1 MTDPIDAFLD
11 APSKAG
17 DSIDNFLDAPA
28 APVRIKP
35 TGPLTEKQLL
45 HAGEGRTRPEPV
57 DIGAAL
63 GRTAN
68 LLGGATTVLRGTGN
82 IIGQAFAGSKW
93 GDQIWPTESLDKD
106 SGSYMLGQV
115 LDPAGLAVGMGVGK
129 AVQALPFVSKAA
141 QSVEA
146 AKLAERAV
154 PKVAQITTQVTA
166 PAITGAATGGVTGYA
181 ASSGDN
187 EEAAKAAGYGGLFG
201 GVLPSAFKFG
211 SKVVGGAGD
220 WLAGNSGKVAA
231 ADIARK
237 ATGSQLAEM
246 RQVMAN
252 APSNITAGQAA
263 VDLNQPAWS
272 ALDAFAKSKGGQ
284 SKYYYDLAKEQAAA
298 RQGMLTGVTP
308 DLATAQTNLK
318 VGNTVNYG
326 NAARADEA
334 RLAALQTS
342 VRPPAP
348 VVVPS
353 PLGLGI
359 SERVPGTAQT
369 VSTVKSLGDM
379 VDTPNFKA
387 AVQEAKKRIGNNLNI
402 PKDARELLKED
413 PTSGMQGLHFV
424 KLAIDDQMK
433 NPLLDSSL
441 KGVAYSDLAE
451 LKSRLTRVMT
461 ASSPEYNVARQNAVE
476 LYKPVNQSKVLTN
489 LAETLDNRVGNERVL
504 PFTNALGRGEGS
516 ALRKSGLDMRFGDTS
531 EVLTPTQYGA
541 VKNVEGQLIRDK
553 TLAAQA
559 QAGAGDLAGI
569 DSRLRLPNMMNQK
582 AALVNKVLEY
592 ADKYLNQNTYKAIA
606 EGMRNGKTATEML
619 STLPLSER
627 NKALLIFTQVGQ
639 DLGNIGAAGA
649 VVGNTREK

>member
-1 MTDPIDAFLD
+1 MNDLIDAFLD
-11 APSKAG
+11 APSKSG
-17 DSIDNFLDAPA
+17 DSLDAFLDAPS

-35 TGPLTEKQLL
+35 KSDLTEKQLL
-45 HAGEGRTRPEPV
+45 HTGEGRVGPEPFNAG
-57 DIGAAL
+57 DAL
-63 GRTAN
+63 GRAASV
-68 LLGGATTVLRGTGN
+68 LGGATTTLRGAGN

-93 GDQIWPTESLDKD
+93 GDQIWPVESINKD
-106 SGSYMLGQV
+106 SAGYIAGQI
-115 LDPAGLAVGMGVGK
+115 LDPAAMAVGMGIGK
-129 AVQALPFVSKAA
+129 GVQALPFVSKVA

-146 AKLAERAV
+146 ARLAEKYA
-154 PKVAQITTQVTA
+154 PKTAQLTTRVIA
-166 PAITGAATGGVTGYA
+166 PAITGGATGAAVGYV
-181 ASSGDN
+181 SSDGDTD
-187 EEAAKAAGYGGLFG
+187 EAAKAAGYGGLFG
-201 GVLPSAFKFG
+201 GLLPSAFKFG
-211 SKVVGGAGD
+211 SKVAGGAIDRITGR
-220 WLAGNSGKVAA
+220 AGQVAA
-231 ADIARK
+231 GDIARK
-237 ATGSQLAEM
+237 ATGDQLLEM
-246 RQVMAN
+246 RQTLAT
-252 APSNITAGQAA
+252 APSDITAGQAA
-263 VDLNQPAWS
+263 VDLNQPSWS

-284 SKYYYDLAKEQAAA
+284 SKYYYDLDKAQAAA

-308 DLATAQTNLK
+308 DLKTAETNLK
-318 VGNTVNYG
+318 IGNTVNYG

-353 PLGLGI
+353 PMGLGI
-359 SERVPGTAQT
+359 SERIPGAAQS

-402 PKDARELLKED
+402 PKDARELLKDD

-441 KGVAYSDLAE
+441 KGVAYQDLAE

-461 ASSPEYNVARQNAVE
+461 ASSPEYSTARQNAMG
-476 LYKPVNQSKVLTN
+476 LYKPINQSKVLTN
-489 LAETLDNRVGNERVL
+489 LTETLDNQVGSERVL
-504 PFTNALGRGEGS
+504 PFTNALARGEGS
-516 ALRKSGLDMRFGDTS
+516 ALKKSGLDMRFGDTS
-531 EVLTPTQYGA
+531 EVLTPTQFAA

-559 QAGAGDLAGI
+559 QAGAGDLANI

-606 EGMRNGKTATEML
+606 EGMRNNKTATEML
-619 STLPLSER
+619 NTLPTAER
-627 NKALLIFTQVGQ
+627 NKALLIFTRAGQ
-639 DLGNIGAAGA
+639 EIGNMGTAGA
-649 VVGNTREK
+649 VVGNSRAE